1 MITVSIV
8 VKDTATPAI
17 RALRAG
23 LTNERLL
30 PVLAR
35 SATNT
40 IRNHFD
46 MLESTRPNKLGGAR
60 QHYYSGARAGTSFV
74 IDGDYAVIGIRQVGM
89 RLRYYGGTVHA
100 GANISPV
107 TGKPTKYL
115 TIPVTAESYG
125 HRASDFDDMK
135 VLWGSNGP
143 YALAR
148 VTSGSIA
155 RGAGASTS
163 SVEVLFALK
172 QEVTVEGDETM
183 LPEPEALSDAMT
195 RDFNR
200 YVDMIWRRQALPGG

>member
-1 MITVSIV
+1 MLTFTVV

-17 RALRAG
+17 RALRGA

-40 IRNHFD
+40 IRDHFD
-46 MLESTRPNKLGGAR
+46 VLESTRPNKLGGAR

-74 IDGDYAVIGIRQVGM
+74 IDGDYAIIGIRQVGM

-100 GANISPV
+100 GANISSI
-107 TGKPTKYL
+107 TGQPTKFL
-115 TIPVTAESYG
+115 TIPVTAEAYG
-125 HRASDFDDMK
+125 HRAADFPDLT

-148 VTSGSIA
+148 VTKGTIA
-155 RGAGASTS
+155 RGASASTS

-172 QEVTVEGDETM
+172 EEVTVPADDTM
-183 LPEPEALSDAMT
+183 LPEPEALSDGMQ
-195 RDFNR
+195 RDFHR
-200 YVDMIWRRQALPGG
+200 YVDMIWRRTALPGG